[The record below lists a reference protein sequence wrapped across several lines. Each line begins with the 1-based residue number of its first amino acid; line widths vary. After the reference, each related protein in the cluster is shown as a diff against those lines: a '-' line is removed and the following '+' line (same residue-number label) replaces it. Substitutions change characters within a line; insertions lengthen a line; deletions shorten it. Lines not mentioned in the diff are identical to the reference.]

1 MGKPHIECYEAFQKR
16 FYEITKSLGKKQY
29 LVPYLMSSHPGSTL
43 QEAVKLSLFLRDNG
57 MHPEQVQDFYPTPG
71 TISTCMYYT
80 ELDPYTMEPV
90 YVPKTPKEKAMQR
103 ALLQYY
109 LPQNRQ
115 LVLSALKQ
123 AGRQDLIGTKPN
135 CLVAPEQRSDSQRS
149 HADKN
154 RNPHTKGGV
163 SPRKPK
169 HSSKKSRQS

>member
-1 MGKPHIECYEAFQKR
+1 MGKPHFDVFERFWRQYQKLN
-16 FYEITKSLGKKQY
+16 EKEGKQQY

-135 CLVAPEQRSDSQRS
+135 CLVAPEQKSDSQRS

-154 RNPHTKGGV
+154 RNSHTKGGV

-169 HSSKKSRQS
+169 HSSKKSRRS